1 MSPDI
6 ILKNTVDIAMRHLLL
21 STLFNK
27 IFFQKFVFYDQSR
40 PPTHFLLKL
49 KPIELDVPHCALH
62 VLPRDKRGRSKE
74 DT

>member
-6 ILKNTVDIAMRHLLL
+6 ILKNTPLVAKYFIQQD
-21 STLFNK
+21 
-27 IFFQKFVFYDQSR
+27 FFFEKFVFYDQSR

-62 VLPRDKRGRSKE
+62 VLPRDKGGDRRRTPKGR
-74 DT
+74 